1 MYREK
6 RAVSLVILTLFVYA
20 STIFLDYNSFV
31 LPFPIFDFILII
43 LAIQFAVWNFKDL
56 ITFRKWYF
64 YVYMV
69 ALIFKLLMNPI
80 LWGFLLD
87 ELEMES
93 FLNKD
98 YLDYFKL
105 IYSLISICVFV
116 CWSYVEKLRMSF
128 MWVGVISIIQ
138 VFGLF
143 EFSYAG
149 MFIGYGLF
157 AGYVLYQRPRNS
169 LSYILPLHG
178 ILDIMTLSILFFMK

>member
-43 LAIQFAVWNFKDL
+43 LAVQFAVWNFKDL

-93 FLNKD
+93 FLKKD

-105 IYSLISICVFV
+105 IYSLTSICVFV
-116 CWSYVEKLRMSF
+116 CWSYVEKLRMSLL
-128 MWVGVISIIQ
+128 WVGVISFIQ

-143 EFSYAG
+143 EFSYAC
-149 MFIGYGLF
+149 MFLGYGLF
-157 AGYVLYQRPRNS
+157 AGYVIYQRPRNS